1 MIYVYGII
9 SILVGGLLALK
20 GMSNYRLFLSASVA
34 ISQAITYLGLAD
46 FQPDLVSPTTA
57 IIAALVG
64 GAITFVFY
72 RWITYVWTYVFFWYC
87 TFIVS
92 FLVIDPTTSG
102 GLVIGSWF
110 LLPLVITFL
119 IRKQIKPM
127 LIGLLSGFSVGMGV
141 TIILVAT
148 MISNA
153 DMNSDFMTMVKLPA
167 IALLALTL
175 GGVAFQYFFVLKKNP
190 ELATV

>member
-20 GMSNYRLFLSASVA
+20 GLSNYRLFLSGTVA
-34 ISQAITYLGLAD
+34 VSQAITYLGMAE

-64 GAITFVFY
+64 GAFTYVFY
-72 RWITYVWTYVFFWYC
+72 RWITYLWTYVFFWYC
-87 TFIVS
+87 IFILS
-92 FLVIDPTTSG
+92 FLVVDPAESG
-102 GLVIGSWF
+102 GLLIGSWF

-119 IRKQIKPM
+119 IRKHIKPM

-141 TIILVAT
+141 TIIMVAA

-153 DMNSDFMTMVKLPA
+153 DANSDFMTMVKLPA

-175 GGVAFQYFFVLKKNP
+175 GGVAFQYLFLLKKNP
-190 ELATV
+190 ELANV

>member
-1 MIYVYGII
+1 MIYVYGLI
-9 SILVGGLLALK
+9 SILVGALLALK
-20 GMSNYRLFLSASVA
+20 GLSNYRLLLSASVA
-34 ISQAITYLGLAD
+34 VSQAMYYLGLAD

-127 LIGLLSGFSVGMGV
+127 LIGLLSGFSVGAGV

-153 DMNSDFMTMVKLPA
+153 DMDSDFMTMVKLPA
-167 IALLALTL
+167 AALLALTL
-175 GGVAFQYFFVLKKNP
+175 GGVAFQYLFVLKKNP
-190 ELATV
+190 ELANV